1 MEDTLK
7 DFWATRPRRP
17 RRGRKVAGVA
27 AAIGDRYRIDPV
39 IVRVAFAV
47 SAFFGGAGVALYLLG
62 WLFFA
67 EEGDEASAGEALLG
81 KGRSS
86 VSTHLAVVLAIALI
100 PAVSWFLDRDF
111 TGFVGAAAALGLLF
125 LLHRNRGHL
134 GPVRTYEPT
143 ATDNHPQPARRPAT
157 GEQQAGV
164 DQSDQPR
171 QPPAWDPLGA
181 APFAWD
187 LPEPGHAQQDDEPEP
202 SPKRKSRVGALTL
215 VAMLVACVATAVFGL
230 SWADGGARP
239 MIGVL
244 LAVLGAGMVLGAL
257 RGGGRGLIWLAVPL
271 AALGIATTALPDQAR
286 FNGFGEIHTRP
297 TSLEQVQSEYRKSV
311 GEVNV
316 DLTGLPADGE
326 VTTSVGADVGT
337 VVVTVPRTADVRVSC
352 TTGVGDVACLGS
364 QESGPGAAVRDQT
377 DLGDDGEGGLKINL
391 TAAVSGPGSVE
402 VRRG

>member
-67 EEGDEASAGEALLG
+67 EEGDEVSAGEALLG

-100 PAVSWFLDRDF
+100 PAVSWFLDKDF
-111 TGFVGAAAALGLLF
+111 TGLVGGAAALGLLF

-134 GPVRTYEPT
+134 GPVRTYDSTVADSYPPPVQ
-143 ATDNHPQPARRPAT
+143 HPVT

-164 DQSDQPR
+164 DQSEQPR

-187 LPEPGHAQQDDEPEP
+187 LPEPGHSQQDDEPEP

-215 VAMLVACVATAVFGL
+215 VAMLVACGATAVFGL
-230 SWADGGARP
+230 SWADGGARYL
-239 MIGVL
+239 IGVL

-271 AALGIATTALPDQAR
+271 AALGIATTVVPDHAR
-286 FNGFGEIHTRP
+286 FNGFGEVNAKP
-297 TSLEQVQSEYRKSV
+297 TTLEQVRSDYRKTI
-311 GEVNV
+311 GTVNV

-326 VTTSVGADVGT
+326 VTTTAGADLGT
-337 VVVTVPRTADVRVSC
+337 VVVTVPRTADVRVTC
-352 TTGVGDVACLGS
+352 TAGVGDVVCLGS
-364 QESGPGAAVRDQT
+364 RENGPGAAVRDQT

-391 TAAVSGPGSVE
+391 TAAVSGPGTVE
-402 VRRG
+402 VHRG